1 MTQKAKELARQL
13 YDETKEHFPE
23 IVFSSIQP
31 HPEQARRFWIKVH
44 ASMDEDR
51 RTEMREFVAD
61 RATDILI
68 ANGYSF
74 AVMVERS

>member
-13 YDETKEHFPE
+13 YEETKKYFPE

-31 HPEQARRFWIKVH
+31 HPEQARRFWIKVY